1 MYVIFHTN
9 RVKGFFVIIF
19 IILYNNYDDFQAL
32 YRGTLSMNVIKISPR
47 GYCYG
52 VVDAMVIARN
62 AALDKSLP
70 RPIYILG
77 MIVHNKHVTD
87 AFAEEGII
95 TLDGNNRKEILDKVD
110 KGTVIFTAHG
120 ISPEIRKLASQKG
133 LVAIDATCPD
143 VTKTHDLIR
152 EKTKE
157 GYHIIYIGKKGHPEP
172 EGAIGVAPDAVH
184 LVSNPSDVEALQLTH
199 DKIII
204 TNQTTMSQWDVADIM
219 KKVQEKYPQAESYN
233 EICLATQIRQEAVA
247 EQAKEADV
255 LIVVGDPK
263 SNNSNRL
270 AQVSEEIAGTKAYR
284 IADIS
289 ELDINWIK
297 DASTAAVTAGAS
309 TPTPITKEVITF
321 LEQFDP
327 NNQETWERTKKV
339 PLSKILPK
347 VKNAE

>member
-1 MYVIFHTN
+1 
-9 RVKGFFVIIF
+9 
-19 IILYNNYDDFQAL
+19 
-32 YRGTLSMNVIKISPR
+32 MNVIKISPR

-62 AALDKSLP
+62 AALDKTLP

-87 AFAEEGII
+87 AFAEEGIV
-95 TLDGNNRKEILDKVD
+95 TLDGNNRKEILEKVD
-110 KGTVIFTAHG
+110 TGTVIFTAHG
-120 ISPEIRKLASQKG
+120 ISPEVRDLARQKG

-152 EKTKE
+152 AKAKE
-157 GYHIIYIGKKGHPEP
+157 GYQIIYIGKKGHPEP
-172 EGAIGVAPDAVH
+172 EGAVGVAPGLVH
-184 LVSNPSDVEALQLTH
+184 LVSNPGDVDALAIDS
-199 DKIII
+199 DKIIV

-219 KKVQEKYPQAESYN
+219 QRVQEKYPQVESYN

-247 EQAKEADV
+247 EQAKKADV

-270 AQVSEEIAGTKAYR
+270 AQVSEEVAGTKAYR

-289 ELDINWIK
+289 ELEIAWIK
-297 DASTAAVTAGAS
+297 DASTVAVTAGAS

-321 LEQFDP
+321 LEQFNPED
-327 NNQETWERTKKV
+327 ETTWERKKTV

-347 VKNAE
+347 VKN